1 MFLLPAGT
9 LGFSFADA
17 RLPEAC
23 KVVAMQQTEVT
34 VNGQEVLRHSA
45 PKNLNN
51 KCYMELERRTVE
63 LHHSKFKLPMIQD
76 HQISNDAD
84 GIIISNFVGGEE

>member
-23 KVVAMQQTEVT
+23 KVVAMQPTEVT

-45 PKNLNN
+45 PK
-51 KCYMELERRTVE
+51 T
-63 LHHSKFKLPMIQD
+63 
-76 HQISNDAD
+76 
-84 GIIISNFVGGEE
+84 